1 MKKLRFRKHLA
12 YEDGTVKKYEFNYN
26 LEIGDIFKLTVK
38 CDGDIDVCTY
48 LVVDRQVSDVDPLSF
63 SRFEPP
69 APVYSL
75 LRLDTES
82 IFATPLAKNRN
93 AFYELLAQSSL
104 MCYILCM
111 ENNMKPQIG
120 DVWYNE
126 SLSIHALIM
135 DLDPDQRMA
144 KQGWRLT
151 LILEA
156 NEYNWFVTDDFPQY
170 HWKKVA

>member
-12 YEDGTVKKYEFNYN
+12 HEDGTVRKYEFNYN
-26 LEIGDIFKLTVK
+26 LEIGDIFKLTVNSR
-38 CDGDIDVCTY
+38 GDIDVCTY
-48 LVVDRQVSDVDPLSF
+48 LVVDRQVLDVDPLDN

-75 LRLDTES
+75 LRLDTEA
-82 IFATPLAKNRN
+82 IFTTPLAKNRN
-93 AFYELLAQSSL
+93 AFYELLAQIPL

-111 ENNMKPQIG
+111 ESNMKPQIG
-120 DVWYNE
+120 DVWYSE
-126 SLSIHALIM
+126 SLNIHALIM
-135 DLDPDQRMA
+135 DLDPNERMA